1 MIKPF
6 FQIEKDQDCEFFKE
20 QQTTWRAKFQG
31 VDKNYTK
38 KCVTKFQRSQRYVQ
52 QKDHGKNDIEI
63 NNISSSTNSSTN
75 SSTISNKSDERMR
88 INSESSNED
97 FEHLEPLELVDI
109 KRYRDL
115 TER

>member
-1 MIKPF
+1 MI
-6 FQIEKDQDCEFFKE
+6 ENVE
-20 QQTTWRAKFQG
+20 R
-31 VDKNYTK
+31 
-38 KCVTKFQRSQRYVQ
+38 
-52 QKDHGKNDIEI
+52 
-63 NNISSSTNSSTN
+63 NIVCRQES
-75 SSTISNKSDERMR
+75 IDSNKSDERMR